1 MATIKAADLEKAA
14 KDVKLDQMYEDFFKS
29 PGKSSEFDKNCN
41 VFDETGKKNATA
53 KKLCS
58 ELVYYLEKIR
68 EKSIKEEDSKK
79 YCSYLPYWL
88 YDNIDKIQNSPT
100 TKIDKITF
108 YEDLIKAGNA
118 INGKDL
124 KHTCPLSILRNLD
137 LNELKNRKL
146 SYIYFKNLENIKKI
160 IASKDKAKCT
170 KYLTYLESFKSLHE
184 KYKAAECGSFFF
196 LLSRRTDYFPC
207 NDMNNLSSFV
217 SELQKCKTGD
227 TSDPKGLPAN
237 GAKGKGDSGPA
248 TLGGQKGSEGATGP
262 KASVGAAGQ
271 KASVVT
277 TSSSSSSTTVSTST
291 AGGTTKTTTVSSP
304 ITTTSTTAASSEG
317 TTTTKATATTTVAAT
332 KPVTTITQAKTTSAA
347 TTTNTVTTTSSS
359 SQGRPSLFSFL
370 LGPSRPTTSERASSL
385 GASQTS
391 SSSSRALGSRA
402 SGSSVITTS
411 TPSARGSISS
421 TGQVGQGGLTRA
433 PAAAAVTEKSLSPPS
448 QGSPGYALNPVSS
461 YNSNTGGDTNHVTI
475 TDVPGTSETLYD
487 KLDSNTVK
495 NIIMAAAV
503 LGIIFF
509 LFYYNRSSRIETS
522 IKPKKR
528 KKKAFE
534 HNYYEE
540 YEKELAKYESEN
552 ESLDSLEDRYYLT
565 YQPEGDSYY

>member
-1 MATIKAADLEKAA
+1 MAKLSKCKPENNIKDI
-14 KDVKLDQMYEDFFKS
+14 KLD
-29 PGKSSEFDKNCN
+29 
-41 VFDETGKKNATA
+41 
-53 KKLCS
+53 
-58 ELVYYLEKIR
+58 
-68 EKSIKEEDSKK
+68 
-79 YCSYLPYWL
+79 
-88 YDNIDKIQNSPT
+88 
-100 TKIDKITF
+100 
-108 YEDLIKAGNA
+108 
-118 INGKDL
+118 
-124 KHTCPLSILRNLD
+124 
-137 LNELKNRKL
+137 ELKKRIF
-146 SYIYFKNLENIKKI
+146 SYIYFKNIDKIKKI
-160 IASKDKAKCT
+160 SNSKKQDDCT
-170 KYLTYLESFKSLHE
+170 KHLTYLENFKSLHD
-184 KYKAAECGSFFF
+184 KYKIAQCGLFSWTNI
-196 LLSRRTDYFPC
+196 TDYFSC
-207 NDMNNLSSFV
+207 NHKH
-217 SELQKCKTGD
+217 ELTSLIYKLGKCKNGD
-227 TSDPKGLPAN
+227 KPDPKALPA
-237 GAKGKGDSGPA
+237 GKEKDKVVAGQAP
-248 TLGGQKGSEGATGP
+248 LGGQKVSEGTAGP
-262 KASVGAAGQ
+262 KASVVA
-271 KASVVT
+271 
-277 TSSSSSSTTVSTST
+277 TSSSSSSPAATTS
-291 AGGTTKTTTVSSP
+291 TVSSP
-304 ITTTSTTAASSEG
+304 VATTQPGKTTTTTSIVSTGTTVTTVTTASAPLTVTPVTATKASPIVTAV
-317 TTTTKATATTTVAAT
+317 TTTNT
-332 KPVTTITQAKTTSAA
+332 A
-347 TTTNTVTTTSSS
+347 TTTNTVTTTSTRSSS

-433 PAAAAVTEKSLSPPS
+433 PAAAAVTEKSLSHPS

-509 LFYYNRSSRIETS
+509 LFYYNRSSRIESS

-528 KKKAFE
+528 KKKPFE

-565 YQPEGDSYY
+565 YQPDQDSYY